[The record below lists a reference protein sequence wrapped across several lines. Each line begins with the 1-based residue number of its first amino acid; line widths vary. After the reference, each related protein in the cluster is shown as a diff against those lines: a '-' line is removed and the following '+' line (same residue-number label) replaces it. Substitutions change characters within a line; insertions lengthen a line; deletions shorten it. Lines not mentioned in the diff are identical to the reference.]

1 LRSAFLYCEIW
12 VKHGELFHNV
22 MSQCTVTPNW
32 GTPPWT
38 IHFKP
43 KPHSR
48 PDRVDIA
55 IIGGG
60 FTGLA
65 AAAWLRHIDPSK
77 SVVVFEAEHVGA
89 GSSGYTGGL
98 ALAETASG
106 DLPGLG
112 DVLDGFAKRLR
123 ALNVECDLSLPG
135 VWEIGRDDG
144 LPNSSICWDDSGL
157 LRAVREVPG
166 GSIDPGKMISGLA
179 HAAEQSGALI
189 FENARVESLAFENST
204 VLNVL
209 GTRVYADRVLVATNA
224 QSLELGDLS
233 EKAQP
238 KFTMAISSE
247 PLTQAQLNETGLNSR
262 KPFYTI
268 DLPYLWGRL
277 LQGNCVMFG
286 SGLVHLEDWRELRA
300 LDINRGQPAELLHN
314 LEQRAHNLHRSL
326 HGVQFTH
333 RWGGPILIAD
343 KWLPVFAYHP
353 KSPRVIVLGA
363 FSGHGVALSV
373 YLGSWA
379 AEALLDRKP
388 LPQWDP

>member
-1 LRSAFLYCEIW
+1 MPQSTA
-12 VKHGELFHNV
+12 
-22 MSQCTVTPNW
+22 TPNW

-38 IHFKP
+38 INFKP

-48 PDRVDIA
+48 PAQVDIA

-65 AAAWLRHIDPSK
+65 AAAWLRHIDRRR
-77 SVVVFEAEHVGA
+77 SVAVFEAEHLGS
-89 GSSGYTGGL
+89 GSSGHTGGL

-112 DVLDGFAKRLR
+112 DVLDGFSKRLQE
-123 ALNVECDLSLPG
+123 LKVDCDLSLPG
-135 VWEIGRDDG
+135 VWELGRSDG
-144 LPNSSICWDDSGL
+144 LPNSPICWNDSGL
-157 LRAVREVPG
+157 LRAFREVPG
-166 GSIDPGKMISGLA
+166 GSIDPGKMITGLA
-179 HAAEQSGALI
+179 HVAEQSGALI
-189 FENARVESLAFENST
+189 FENARVESLAFENSV

-209 GTRVYADRVLVATNA
+209 GTRVFADRVLVATNA

-233 EKAQP
+233 ERAQP
-238 KFTMAISSE
+238 KFTMAISSS
-247 PLTQAQLNETGLNSR
+247 PLTQAQLDETGLSSR

-277 LQGNCVMFG
+277 LHGNCVMFG
-286 SGLVHLEDWRELRA
+286 SGLVHLEDWRELRT
-300 LDINRGQPAELLHN
+300 LDINRGQPAELLRN
-314 LEQRAHNLHRSL
+314 LEQRSHNLHRSI
-326 HGVQFTH
+326 HYVQFTN

-343 KWLPVFAYHP
+343 KWQPIFAHHP

-363 FSGHGVALSV
+363 YSGHGVALSV

-379 AEALLDRKP
+379 AEALLDRRP
-388 LPQWDP
+388 LPRWDP